1 MEITVAASFA
11 QQNLPVADA
20 NVVLEEQNL
29 ETDSDEV
36 EEEASASE
44 IEPES
49 RAAQEDGEAVLA
61 ANGSEA
67 TQGQTLGQQVDIRV

>member
-1 MEITVAASFA
+1 MEVTVAASFA
-11 QQNLPVADA
+11 QQHLRVADA

-29 ETDSDEV
+29 ETDPDEV
-36 EEEASASE
+36 KEEASASE

-49 RAAQEDGEAVLA
+49 RSAQEDGEAVLA

-67 TQGQTLGQQVDIRV
+67 SQGQTLGQKVDIRV